1 MENSLFKEKNVLITG
16 ATGLIGSYLVRKML
30 KLGANVIALGRNA
43 QKIESVFKDEI
54 KCENFRL
61 ISMNISKSF
70 PENIGNVH
78 YIFHAASPI
87 SGAEIAYKPVDTIET
102 NLSGM
107 KNCLEFLKKQ
117 KDEKKINGKMIV
129 FSSATVYGNPSE
141 SDSTFTEEQTNHAE
155 QLEAIATPYSES
167 KRMIEV
173 LARSYYIQYGV
184 EVVIARMGYVYGYAT
199 YKPNTAFYEFVEKA
213 LERNDIVINN
223 SGMGKRDN
231 IYVKDVVEGL
241 VLIAEK
247 GKLGEAYNIS
257 SNGEKGNYS
266 AIDQIADIIAF
277 CSNEMMDGKKLKLK

>member
-117 KDEKKINGKMIV
+117 KDKKKNKWKNDSV
-129 FSSATVYGNPSE
+129 FI
-141 SDSTFTEEQTNHAE
+141 SDSVWK
-155 QLEAIATPYSES
+155 SE
-167 KRMIEV
+167 
-173 LARSYYIQYGV
+173 
-184 EVVIARMGYVYGYAT
+184 
-199 YKPNTAFYEFVEKA
+199 
-213 LERNDIVINN
+213 
-223 SGMGKRDN
+223 
-231 IYVKDVVEGL
+231 
-241 VLIAEK
+241 
-247 GKLGEAYNIS
+247 
-257 SNGEKGNYS
+257 
-266 AIDQIADIIAF
+266 
-277 CSNEMMDGKKLKLK
+277 